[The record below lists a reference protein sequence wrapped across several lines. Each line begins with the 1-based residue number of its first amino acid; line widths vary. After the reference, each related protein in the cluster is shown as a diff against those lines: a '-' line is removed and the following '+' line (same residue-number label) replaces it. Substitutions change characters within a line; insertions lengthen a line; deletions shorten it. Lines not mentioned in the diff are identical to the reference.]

1 MRKLTLAEAI
11 DEGFLNREIIFRTL
25 YVINGIVYT
34 KAMKSEKQEELTPV
48 VNRVHI
54 EDISDKENLLPI
66 LTEMDEVLRQQGL
79 SLLQRRGYLRTSMA
93 LITGLLVVDDSPET
107 IHLFIMKHPQ
117 LDIQDETLV
126 IVRFVEELPEIEK
139 DLYYIEIGE
148 FYENGL
154 DTRKPL
160 PYSWMVELT
169 VEFLNLSYYSN
180 IMKDE
185 NYDTERNRVIC
196 EPTTKAIIR
205 SLKDHCFSENE
216 AEPFDANSFRHQV
229 TAAQFSSQ
237 TEKI

>member
-1 MRKLTLAEAI
+1 
-11 DEGFLNREIIFRTL
+11 
-25 YVINGIVYT
+25 
-34 KAMKSEKQEELTPV
+34 MKSEKQEELTPV

-79 SLLQRRGYLRTSMA
+79 SLLQRRGYLRTSIA
-93 LITGLLVVDDSPET
+93 LIIGLLVVDDSPET

-169 VEFLNLSYYSN
+169 VEFLNLS
-180 IMKDE
+180 
-185 NYDTERNRVIC
+185 
-196 EPTTKAIIR
+196 
-205 SLKDHCFSENE
+205 
-216 AEPFDANSFRHQV
+216 
-229 TAAQFSSQ
+229 
-237 TEKI
+237 